1 MALQGA
7 LTLDNGIA
15 LSAAYLVVLSINSG
29 FITNDSSVT
38 VNIAI
43 FKDATAYN
51 AGKPE
56 VEQYSHRCSDGDF
69 TTYFSE
75 AVLDDLGKTTLT
87 QAYLW
92 LRSFSPYTA
101 MTEV

>member
-7 LTLDNGIA
+7 LTLDNGIV
-15 LSAAYLVVLSINSG
+15 LSAAYLVILSIDSY
-29 FITNDSSVT
+29 FVVNDNNVT

-43 FKDATAYN
+43 FKDATAYA

-56 VEQYSHRCSDGDF
+56 VETYSHKCSDGDF
-69 TTYFSE
+69 TAYFSE
-75 AVLDDLGKTTLT
+75 AILDDLGKTTLT

-92 LRSFSPYTA
+92 LRSFAPYTA

>member
-15 LSAAYLVVLSINSG
+15 LSAAYLVILSINSG
-29 FITNDSSVT
+29 FTTNDNSVV

-43 FKDATAYN
+43 FKDAAAYTG
-51 AGKPE
+51 GKPE
-56 VEQYSHRCSDGDF
+56 VETYSHKCSDGDF

-92 LRSFSPYTA
+92 LRSFAPYTA

>member
-7 LTLDNGIA
+7 LTLDNGIE
-15 LSAAYLVVLSINSG
+15 LSSAYLVILSINST
-29 FITNDSSVT
+29 FTLNDNSVI

-43 FKDATAYN
+43 FKDAAAY
-51 AGKPE
+51 AAEKPE
-56 VEQYSHRCSDGDF
+56 IEQFSHKCSDGDF

-92 LRSFSPYTA
+92 LRSFAPYTA